1 MPYLL
6 LSVLIIIG
14 DRCLKGWVEANI
26 AVGERR
32 PLLPGLLRLTHIEN
46 TGAAFSILEGGRI
59 LFLSLTVVICT
70 AILIFLLAGKIR
82 GGLGRLGA
90 AMLLGGAVGN
100 AIDRAASGR
109 VVDMF
114 EFEFINFAVFNIA
127 DIFITFGGAL
137 FCLYVVL
144 IEYKERHKKAPAAS
158 PPSGGGEDADGGE

>member
-1 MPYLL
+1 
-6 LSVLIIIG
+6 
-14 DRCLKGWVEANI
+14 
-26 AVGERR
+26 
-32 PLLPGLLRLTHIEN
+32 
-46 TGAAFSILEGGRI
+46 
-59 LFLSLTVVICT
+59 
-70 AILIFLLAGKIR
+70 
-82 GGLGRLGA
+82 
-90 AMLLGGAVGN
+90 MLLGGAVGN

-158 PPSGGGEDADGGE
+158 PPSGGGRMRMEGNKVTITAGKGDAGLRLDALFL